1 MLWSVSCFI
10 LETYFII
17 LLMEEEYDFRRKNK
31 RRKRGL
37 SQEELADIL
46 NVSRQAITKWETDR
60 GIPDI
65 ANLIR
70 ISEEFE
76 ISLDELIKGDN
87 SVKRKIIY
95 DNSMKR
101 WHLLVVVYLLAI
113 VAYVDYFALYHKIF
127 MVGFLIATLFMLGFE
142 LRIIIKE
149 KRYQKNR

>member
-1 MLWSVSCFI
+1 MTLGERI
-10 LETYFII
+10 RGE
-17 LLMEEEYDFRRKNK
+17 RK
-31 RRKRGL
+31 KRGL

-113 VAYVDYFALYHKIF
+113 VAYVAYFALLYRIF

>member
-1 MLWSVSCFI
+1 MTLGERI
-10 LETYFII
+10 RDE
-17 LLMEEEYDFRRKNK
+17 RK
-31 RRKRGL
+31 KRGL

-113 VAYVDYFALYHKIF
+113 VAYVAYFALLYRIF

-149 KRYQKNR
+149 KRYQNNR

>member
-1 MLWSVSCFI
+1 MTLGERI
-10 LETYFII
+10 RDE
-17 LLMEEEYDFRRKNK
+17 RK
-31 RRKRGL
+31 KRGL

-95 DNSMKR
+95 DSSMKR

-113 VAYVDYFALYHKIF
+113 VAYIAYFALLNRIF

>member
-1 MLWSVSCFI
+1 MTLGERI
-10 LETYFII
+10 RGE
-17 LLMEEEYDFRRKNK
+17 RK
-31 RRKRGL
+31 KRGL

-95 DNSMKR
+95 DSSMKR
-101 WHLLVVVYLLAI
+101 WHLLVLIYLMAI
-113 VAYVDYFALYHKIF
+113 VAYIAYFALLNRIF
-127 MVGFLIATLFMLGFE
+127 MIGFLVATLFMLGFE

>member
-1 MLWSVSCFI
+1 MTLGERI
-10 LETYFII
+10 RDE
-17 LLMEEEYDFRRKNK
+17 RK
-31 RRKRGL
+31 KRGL

-113 VAYVDYFALYHKIF
+113 VAYVAYFALLYRIF
-127 MVGFLIATLFMLGFE
+127 MVGFLIATLFMLGLE

-149 KRYQKNR
+149 KRYQKIR

>member
-1 MLWSVSCFI
+1 MTLGERI
-10 LETYFII
+10 RYE
-17 LLMEEEYDFRRKNK
+17 RK
-31 RRKRGL
+31 KRGL
-37 SQEELADIL
+37 SQEELAEIL
-46 NVSRQAITKWETDR
+46 NVSRQAKTKWETDR

-65 ANLIR
+65 VNLIR

-113 VAYVDYFALYHKIF
+113 VAYVAYFALYHTIF
-127 MVGFLIATLFMLGFE
+127 MVGFLIATLFMLGLE

-149 KRYQKNR
+149 KRYQKIR

>member
-1 MLWSVSCFI
+1 MTLGERI
-10 LETYFII
+10 RGE
-17 LLMEEEYDFRRKNK
+17 RK
-31 RRKRGL
+31 KRGL
-37 SQEELADIL
+37 SQEEQAEIL

-95 DNSMKR
+95 DSTMKK
-101 WHLLVVVYLLAI
+101 WHLLVLIYLMAI
-113 VAYVDYFALYHKIF
+113 VAYIAYFALLNRIF
-127 MVGFLIATLFMLGFE
+127 MIGFLVATLFMLGFE

-149 KRYQKNR
+149 KRYQKNRYAIPDNA

>member
-1 MLWSVSCFI
+1 MTLGERI
-10 LETYFII
+10 RGE
-17 LLMEEEYDFRRKNK
+17 RK
-31 RRKRGL
+31 KRGL

-95 DNSMKR
+95 DSTMKK
-101 WHLLVVVYLLAI
+101 WHLLVLIYLMAI
-113 VAYVDYFALYHKIF
+113 IAYIAYFALLNRIF
-127 MVGFLIATLFMLGFE
+127 MIGFLVATLFMLGFE

>member
-1 MLWSVSCFI
+1 MTLG
-10 LETYFII
+10 ERTRD
-17 LLMEEEYDFRRKNK
+17 ERK
-31 RRKRGL
+31 KRGL

-113 VAYVDYFALYHKIF
+113 VAYVAYFALLYRIF

>member
-1 MLWSVSCFI
+1 MTLGERI
-10 LETYFII
+10 RDE
-17 LLMEEEYDFRRKNK
+17 RK
-31 RRKRGL
+31 KRGL

-113 VAYVDYFALYHKIF
+113 VAYVAYFALLYRIL

>member
-1 MLWSVSCFI
+1 MTLGERI
-10 LETYFII
+10 RDE
-17 LLMEEEYDFRRKNK
+17 RK
-31 RRKRGL
+31 KRGL

-113 VAYVDYFALYHKIF
+113 VAYIAYFALLYKIF

>member
-1 MLWSVSCFI
+1 MTLGERI
-10 LETYFII
+10 RDE
-17 LLMEEEYDFRRKNK
+17 RK
-31 RRKRGL
+31 KRGL

-113 VAYVDYFALYHKIF
+113 VAYIAYFSSYPKVF

>member
-1 MLWSVSCFI
+1 MTLGERI
-10 LETYFII
+10 RGE
-17 LLMEEEYDFRRKNK
+17 RK
-31 RRKRGL
+31 KRGL

-87 SVKRKIIY
+87 SIKRKIIY
-95 DNSMKR
+95 DSTMKK
-101 WHLLVVVYLLAI
+101 WHILVVVYLLAI
-113 VAYVDYFALYHKIF
+113 VAYIVYFALFNRIF

-149 KRYQKNR
+149 KRYQKNRYAVPDNA

>member
-1 MLWSVSCFI
+1 MTLGERI
-10 LETYFII
+10 RGE
-17 LLMEEEYDFRRKNK
+17 RK
-31 RRKRGL
+31 KRGL

-95 DNSMKR
+95 DSSMKR

-113 VAYVDYFALYHKIF
+113 VAYVAYFALLYRIF

>member
-1 MLWSVSCFI
+1 MTLGERI
-10 LETYFII
+10 RDE
-17 LLMEEEYDFRRKNK
+17 RK
-31 RRKRGL
+31 KRGL

-113 VAYVDYFALYHKIF
+113 VAYVAFFALLYRIF

>member
-1 MLWSVSCFI
+1 MTLGERI
-10 LETYFII
+10 RDE
-17 LLMEEEYDFRRKNK
+17 RK
-31 RRKRGL
+31 KRGL

-95 DNSMKR
+95 DSSMKR

-113 VAYVDYFALYHKIF
+113 VAYVAYFALLYRIF

-142 LRIIIKE
+142 LRIVIKE

>member
-1 MLWSVSCFI
+1 MTLGERI
-10 LETYFII
+10 RDE
-17 LLMEEEYDFRRKNK
+17 RK
-31 RRKRGL
+31 KRGL

-113 VAYVDYFALYHKIF
+113 VAYIAYFALLYRIF

>member
-1 MLWSVSCFI
+1 MTLGERI
-10 LETYFII
+10 RDE
-17 LLMEEEYDFRRKNK
+17 RK
-31 RRKRGL
+31 KRGL

-113 VAYVDYFALYHKIF
+113 VAYVAYFALLYRIF

-149 KRYQKNR
+149 KRYQKNRYAIPDNA

>member
-1 MLWSVSCFI
+1 MTLGERI
-10 LETYFII
+10 RGE
-17 LLMEEEYDFRRKNK
+17 RK
-31 RRKRGL
+31 KRGL

-113 VAYVDYFALYHKIF
+113 VAYVAYFALYHKII

>member
-1 MLWSVSCFI
+1 MALGERI
-10 LETYFII
+10 RDE
-17 LLMEEEYDFRRKNK
+17 RK
-31 RRKRGL
+31 KRGL

-113 VAYVDYFALYHKIF
+113 VAYVAYFALYHKII

>member
-1 MLWSVSCFI
+1 MTLGERI
-10 LETYFII
+10 RDE
-17 LLMEEEYDFRRKNK
+17 RK
-31 RRKRGL
+31 KRGL

-95 DNSMKR
+95 DSTMKK
-101 WHLLVVVYLLAI
+101 WHILVVVYLLAI
-113 VAYVDYFALYHKIF
+113 VAYIAYFALLNRIF
-127 MVGFLIATLFMLGFE
+127 MVGFLISTLFMLGFE

-149 KRYQKNR
+149 KRYQNNR

>member
-1 MLWSVSCFI
+1 MTLGERI
-10 LETYFII
+10 RDE
-17 LLMEEEYDFRRKNK
+17 RK
-31 RRKRGL
+31 KRGL

-101 WHLLVVVYLLAI
+101 WHLLVVVYLMAI
-113 VAYVDYFALYHKIF
+113 VAYIAYFALLYRIF

>member
-1 MLWSVSCFI
+1 MTLGERI
-10 LETYFII
+10 RGE
-17 LLMEEEYDFRRKNK
+17 RK
-31 RRKRGL
+31 KRGL

-87 SVKRKIIY
+87 SIY

-113 VAYVDYFALYHKIF
+113 VAYIAYFALLNRIF

>member
-1 MLWSVSCFI
+1 MTLGERI
-10 LETYFII
+10 RDE
-17 LLMEEEYDFRRKNK
+17 RK
-31 RRKRGL
+31 KRGL

-113 VAYVDYFALYHKIF
+113 VAYVAYFALHHKIF

>member
-1 MLWSVSCFI
+1 MTLGERI
-10 LETYFII
+10 RDE
-17 LLMEEEYDFRRKNK
+17 RK
-31 RRKRGL
+31 KRGL

-113 VAYVDYFALYHKIF
+113 VAYVAYFALLYRIF

-149 KRYQKNR
+149 KRYKKNI

>member
-1 MLWSVSCFI
+1 MTLGERI
-10 LETYFII
+10 RDE
-17 LLMEEEYDFRRKNK
+17 RK
-31 RRKRGL
+31 KRGL

-46 NVSRQAITKWETDR
+46 NVSRKAITKWETDR

-113 VAYVDYFALYHKIF
+113 VAYVAYFALLYRIF

-149 KRYQKNR
+149 KRYQTNR

>member
-1 MLWSVSCFI
+1 MTLGERI
-10 LETYFII
+10 RDE
-17 LLMEEEYDFRRKNK
+17 RK
-31 RRKRGL
+31 KRGL
-37 SQEELADIL
+37 SQEEQAEIL

-95 DNSMKR
+95 DSTMKK
-101 WHLLVVVYLLAI
+101 WHLLVLIYLMAI
-113 VAYVDYFALYHKIF
+113 VAYIAYFALLNRIF
-127 MVGFLIATLFMLGFE
+127 MIGFLVATLFMLGFE

-149 KRYQKNR
+149 KRYQKNRYAIPDNA

>member
-1 MLWSVSCFI
+1 MALGERI
-10 LETYFII
+10 RDE
-17 LLMEEEYDFRRKNK
+17 RK
-31 RRKRGL
+31 KRGL

-95 DNSMKR
+95 DSTMKK
-101 WHLLVVVYLLAI
+101 WHILVVVYLLAI
-113 VAYVDYFALYHKIF
+113 VAYVAYFALLNRIF
-127 MVGFLIATLFMLGFE
+127 MIGFLVATLFMLGFE

-149 KRYQKNR
+149 KRYQNNR

>member
-1 MLWSVSCFI
+1 MTLGERI
-10 LETYFII
+10 RDE
-17 LLMEEEYDFRRKNK
+17 RK
-31 RRKRGL
+31 KRGL

-95 DNSMKR
+95 DSSMKR

-113 VAYVDYFALYHKIF
+113 VAYVAYFALLYRIF

>member
-1 MLWSVSCFI
+1 MTLGERI
-10 LETYFII
+10 RGE
-17 LLMEEEYDFRRKNK
+17 RK
-31 RRKRGL
+31 KRGL

-87 SVKRKIIY
+87 SIKRKIIY

-113 VAYVDYFALYHKIF
+113 VAYVAYFALLYRIF

>member
-1 MLWSVSCFI
+1 MTLGERI
-10 LETYFII
+10 RDE
-17 LLMEEEYDFRRKNK
+17 RK
-31 RRKRGL
+31 KRGL

-95 DNSMKR
+95 DSSMKR
-101 WHLLVVVYLLAI
+101 WHLLVVVYVLAI
-113 VAYVDYFALYHKIF
+113 VAYIAYFALLYRIF

>member
-1 MLWSVSCFI
+1 MTLGERI
-10 LETYFII
+10 RGE
-17 LLMEEEYDFRRKNK
+17 RK
-31 RRKRGL
+31 KRGL
-37 SQEELADIL
+37 SQEEQAEIL

-95 DNSMKR
+95 DSTMKK
-101 WHLLVVVYLLAI
+101 WHLLVLIYLMAI
-113 VAYVDYFALYHKIF
+113 VAYIAYFALYHKIF

-149 KRYQKNR
+149 KRYQKNRQTIPDNA

>member
-1 MLWSVSCFI
+1 MTLGERI
-10 LETYFII
+10 RGE
-17 LLMEEEYDFRRKNK
+17 RK
-31 RRKRGL
+31 KRGL

-113 VAYVDYFALYHKIF
+113 VAYVAYFALYHKIF

-149 KRYQKNR
+149 KRYQKNRYAIPDHA

>member
-1 MLWSVSCFI
+1 MTLGERI
-10 LETYFII
+10 RGE
-17 LLMEEEYDFRRKNK
+17 RK
-31 RRKRGL
+31 KRGL

-113 VAYVDYFALYHKIF
+113 VAYVAYFALLYRIF

-149 KRYQKNR
+149 KRYQKNRYAIPDNA

>member
-1 MLWSVSCFI
+1 M
-10 LETYFII
+10 
-17 LLMEEEYDFRRKNK
+17 
-31 RRKRGL
+31 
-37 SQEELADIL
+37 ADIL

-95 DNSMKR
+95 DSTMKK
-101 WHLLVVVYLLAI
+101 WHLLVLIYLMAI
-113 VAYVDYFALYHKIF
+113 VAYIAYFALLNRIF
-127 MVGFLIATLFMLGFE
+127 MIGFLVATLFMLGFE

-149 KRYQKNR
+149 KRYQKNRYAIPDNA